1 MTIQNPGPWE
11 ELVDYLIWLRR
22 YLRSRSYSFFSR
34 FERIKDIFVD
44 LLYKRRGK
52 YARPIL
58 HTLMFVILFFG
69 ITLGPLIIKN
79 NVSADTAADS
89 TPSSVLMSS
98 SGQDVSSS
106 GINTIQ
112 GEDVLKYRGGEIYQH
127 TVKDGETLRSIAD
140 KYNLRN
146 INTIVWLNNLD
157 PKDPIRPG
165 QVLRILPVDGV
176 LHKVKKGDT
185 ICGVART
192 YGLIG
197 KDEDCGSGA
206 QPIVDYPFNTFTD
219 DNFGLQVG
227 QYLVV
232 PDGVMPQPDQAPV
245 STFAKRLT
253 PNAGAVSATGQFIW
267 PTSGVITQPFRWYH
281 KGVDIA
287 NHVGTPILAA
297 DSGKV
302 IVAGWT
308 DNTGYGNRVMIDHG
322 NGFVTLYG
330 HMSVVAVQVGQTVRR
345 GDVLGQM
352 GSTGRS
358 TGSHCHFEVR
368 HGGVNEDPLTYLK

>member
-1 MTIQNPGPWE
+1 MTIRQPSLKE
-11 ELVDYLIWLRR
+11 DLSDYIHWLRR
-22 YLRSRSYSFFSR
+22 YLKYRSYSLFSR
-34 FERIKDIFVD
+34 FEWLKDLIVD

-79 NVSADTAADS
+79 NVLAESSDA
-89 TPSSVLMSS
+89 TPSSVLMSA
-98 SGQDVSSS
+98 SGEAS
-106 GINTIQ
+106 GSGVNTIQ
-112 GEDVLKYRGGEIYQH
+112 GEEVLKYRGGEIYQH
-127 TVKDGETLRSIAD
+127 EVKEGETLKSIAE
-140 KYNLRN
+140 KYSLTSV
-146 INTIVWLNNLD
+146 NTLAWLNNLD
-157 PKDPIRPG
+157 PKSPIKPG
-165 QVLRILPVDGV
+165 QVLKILPVDGV

-185 ICGVART
+185 VCSIAKT

-219 DNFGLQVG
+219 DGFGLLVG

-232 PDGVMPQPDQAPV
+232 PDGVMPVPDQTAV

-267 PTSGVITQPFRWYH
+267 PSSGIITQPFRWYH
-281 KGVDIA
+281 KGMDIA
-287 NHVGTPILAA
+287 NKVGTPILAA

-302 IVAGWT
+302 MVSGWV
-308 DNTGYGNRVMIDHG
+308 DNSGYGNRVLIDHG
-322 NGFVTLYG
+322 NGYVTLYA
-330 HMSVVAVQVGQTVRR
+330 HMSVVSVQVGQTVRR
-345 GDVLGQM
+345 GDVIGQV

-358 TGSHCHFEVR
+358 TGPHLHFEVR
-368 HGGVNEDPLTYLK
+368 HGGVNEDPTSYLR

>member
-1 MTIQNPGPWE
+1 MTIRQPSLKE
-11 ELVDYLIWLRR
+11 DVVDYTSWLRR
-22 YLRSRSYSFFSR
+22 YLKYRSYSLFSR
-34 FERIKDIFVD
+34 FEWAKDIVVD

-79 NVSADTAADS
+79 NVLADS
-89 TPSSVLMSS
+89 SDATPSSVLMSA
-98 SGQDVSSS
+98 SGEAS
-106 GINTIQ
+106 GSGVNTIQ
-112 GEDVLKYRGGEIYQH
+112 GEEVLKYRGGEIYQH
-127 TVKDGETLRSIAD
+127 EVKEGETLKSIAE
-140 KYNLRN
+140 KYSLTSV
-146 INTIVWLNNLD
+146 NTLVWLNNLNA
-157 PKDPIRPG
+157 KDPIKPG
-165 QVLRILPVDGV
+165 QVLKILPVDGV
-176 LHKVKKGDT
+176 FHKVKKGDT
-185 ICGVART
+185 VCSIAKT

-219 DNFGLQVG
+219 DGFGLLVG

-232 PDGVMPQPDQAPV
+232 PDGVMPVSDQAPV
-245 STFAKRLT
+245 STFAKKLT

-281 KGVDIA
+281 KAMDIA
-287 NHVGTPILAA
+287 NKTGTPILAA

-302 IVAGWT
+302 VVSGWT

-330 HMSVVAVQVGQTVRR
+330 HMSVVSVQVGQTVRR
-345 GDVLGQM
+345 GDVIGQI

-358 TGSHCHFEVR
+358 TGPHLHFEVR
-368 HGGVNEDPLTYLK
+368 RGGANEDPTSYLR

>member
-1 MTIQNPGPWE
+1 MTFSQPTLREDLADYIQWC
-11 ELVDYLIWLRR
+11 RR
-22 YLRSRSYSFFSR
+22 YSRSRLYSLFSR
-34 FERIKDIFVD
+34 FEGAKDILVD
-44 LLYKRRGK
+44 PLYRRRGK

-58 HTLMFVILFFG
+58 HTFMFVILFFG

-79 NVSADTAADS
+79 NVSAEGANDA

-98 SGQDVSSS
+98 TGQDLASS

-112 GEDVLKYRGGEIYQH
+112 GEDVLRYRGGEIYSH
-127 TVKDGETLRSIAD
+127 EVKNGETLRSIAD
-140 KYNLRN
+140 KYNLKN
-146 INTIVWLNNLD
+146 TNTIVWLNNLD
-157 PKDPIRPG
+157 PKAAIKPG
-165 QVLRILPVDGV
+165 QALKILPVDGV

-185 ICGVART
+185 ICGIAKT

-227 QYLVV
+227 QYLVI
-232 PDGVMPQPDQAPV
+232 PDGVVPV
-245 STFAKRLT
+245 ENQVPTSTFARTLT
-253 PNAGAVSATGQFIW
+253 PNAGAVSATGKFSW
-267 PTSGVITQPFRWYH
+267 PTSGLITQKFSWFH
-281 KGVDIA
+281 KGMDIA

-322 NGFVTLYG
+322 NGYVTLYG
-330 HMSVVAVQVGQTVRR
+330 HMSAVSVQVGQTVRR
-345 GDVLGQM
+345 GDVLGLM

-368 HGGVNEDPLTYLK
+368 HGGVNEDPLIYLK